1 MEPRKE
7 EIKEVPTLEGM
18 LDQNRKLINECLEI
32 TRTIYTEFT
41 SDAVPESNTNEP
53 TCIMGDIMGQNQNL
67 KILLDLIIS
76 VKNQIR

>member
-32 TRTIYTEFT
+32 TRTIYTE
-41 SDAVPESNTNEP
+41 
-53 TCIMGDIMGQNQNL
+53 
-67 KILLDLIIS
+67 
-76 VKNQIR
+76 